1 MDDAAVFGYFLGLLA
16 QLKMH
21 HWCTLS
27 YAKHKALDDLHGSLS
42 GAVDRFVE
50 SWIGR
55 YKKQPVLKTTVELP
69 PLEGDAAAKVDKY
82 VEAERDRVLAMS
94 AKQFAKAPELQNI
107 LEDMASSMDQALYL
121 LKLS

>member
-1 MDDAAVFGYFLGLLA
+1 MDDAAIFGHFLGLLA

-27 YAKHKALDDLHGSLS
+27 YAKHKALDDLHGALS

-55 YKKQPVLKTTVELP
+55 YKKQPVIKVSVELP
-69 PLEGDAAAKVDKY
+69 ALEGDAGARVDRY
-82 VEAERDRVLAMS
+82 VEAERDRVLALS
-94 AKQFAKAPELQNI
+94 AKTFAKAPELQNI
-107 LEDMASSMDQALYL
+107 LEDMASAMDQALYL
-121 LKLS
+121 LRLS